1 MCACACVFL
10 EEILC
15 PVSFSFLVA
24 GEYVENQCFNRTC
37 DPCEDNY
44 PSCVGKPDG
53 SNNFPGR
60 VGSEYYIVCYRDR
73 TVAIV
78 TCTTGYYNHKTRS
91 CEALKTGP

>member
-1 MCACACVFL
+1 ML
-10 EEILC
+10 IILIHI
-15 PVSFSFLVA
+15 L
-24 GEYVENQCFNRTC
+24 GEYVENQCFNATC
-37 DPCEDNY
+37 APCEENY
-44 PSCVGKPDG
+44 PSCVAKPDG

-91 CEALKTGP
+91 CEALATEARSGTGP